1 MWGIKKNGFKI
12 TKTYKEDLKDF
23 PLIKKDYRM
32 LLKKK
37 HKPGHDLNNL
47 DEYSKVLENDCK
59 SIYNKNEHK
68 GMESKDGADEKDY
81 EWHNYIYDQLDSS
94 GDSGCPESDFEEIK
108 SQ

>member
-1 MWGIKKNGFKI
+1 
-12 TKTYKEDLKDF
+12 
-23 PLIKKDYRM
+23 M

-37 HKPGHDLNNL
+37 QKINTDLNNL
-47 DEYSKVLENDCK
+47 DEYSKLLENDCK
-59 SIYNKNEHK
+59 SIHDKTEPK
-68 GMESKDGADEKDY
+68 TGASKDGIESKDY